1 MSTHLVK
8 HQKITKRQ
16 MKEDPLVTAAFKAT
30 DLWERHGSR
39 ILVAGGALALLGLL
53 AFFMGQARAKAEE
66 KASGDLFR
74 ASLAVNQGEYGTAVP
89 MLREIVDN
97 QPGTDAARQAML
109 YLGDSYLAQKKPTD
123 AVTWYRKFVD
133 KAGGDR
139 ARLRLG
145 HYALGTALE
154 DAGQFG
160 PAADAY
166 AEAARRSTTD
176 NERGRA
182 MLSQARSLLR
192 AGQTAKATDL
202 YRAISN
208 LPSAEQQ
215 ILDAANV
222 HLGEISATQPT
233 P

>member
-8 HQKITKRQ
+8 HQKMTKRQ
-16 MKEDPLVTAAFKAT
+16 MKEDPLVTAAFRAT

-39 ILVAGGALALLGLL
+39 ILVVAGALALLGLL

-74 ASLAVNQGEYGTAVP
+74 ATLAVNQGEYDSAVS
-89 MLREIVDN
+89 MLKEIIDN
-97 QPGTDAARQAML
+97 QPGTDSAREAML
-109 YLGDSYLAQKKPTD
+109 YLGDSYLALHKPTD
-123 AVTWYRKFVD
+123 AATWYRKYLEKV
-133 KAGGDR
+133 GGNR
-139 ARLRLG
+139 QKSRLG

-154 DAGQFG
+154 DGGQFG

-166 AEAARRSTTD
+166 AEAARRSSTD

-182 MLSQARSLLR
+182 MLAQARSLLR
-192 AGQTAKATDL
+192 AGQTAKAAEL
-202 YRAISN
+202 YRAVTA
-208 LPSAEQQ
+208 LPSAEQP
-215 ILDAANV
+215 IMDAANV
-222 HLGEISATQPT
+222 RLGELAATQHT

>member
-1 MSTHLVK
+1 VK

-39 ILVAGGALALLGLL
+39 ILVVGGALALLGLL

-74 ASLAVNQGEYGTAVP
+74 ASLAVNQGAYDTAVP
-89 MLREIVDN
+89 MLREIVDT

-139 ARLRLG
+139 VKLRLG

-166 AEAARRSTTD
+166 ADAARRSTTD

-182 MLSQARSLLR
+182 MLAQARSLLR